1 MSLAV
6 GPASAR
12 RADVAERTAARARR
26 GATGAERRARGA
38 AAVTLLAVLLAALT
52 VGLRDMGL
60 LQRGGAGPHHI
71 GEDVSSSFGV
81 VAVEFVRSVDGVT
94 SRALAGASHGVSGLV
109 DSSHQRIQVAVAVT
123 NRSQRPIKQ
132 SAKQFTLLVARGGT
146 TKAMKPTAGDLP
158 DTRVQPHAGI
168 EGHLDFT
175 LPRKRV
181 HLTLLYRDP
190 GAERPIVID
199 LGDYASR
206 PPSAD
211 HGH

>member
-6 GPASAR
+6 GPTAAR
-12 RADVAERTAARARR
+12 RADVVGGTAPRAARRSTR
-26 GATGAERRARGA
+26 EERRARAA
-38 AAVTLLAVLLAALT
+38 AAVTLLAVMLAALT
-52 VGLRDMGL
+52 VGLRDLGL
-60 LQRGGAGPHHI
+60 LDRSAPTHRI
-71 GEDVSSSFGV
+71 GDDVSSSFGV

-109 DSSHQRIQVAVAVT
+109 DASHQQMQVAVAIT
-123 NRSQRPIKQ
+123 NRSQRPIHHT
-132 SAKQFTLLVARGGT
+132 AMRFTLLVTAGGT
-146 TKAMKPTAGDLP
+146 TRTMKPAAGDLP
-158 DTRVQPHAGI
+158 DMRIQPHAGI

-190 GAERPIVID
+190 GAKKPIVID
-199 LGDYASR
+199 LGSYASR
-206 PPSAD
+206 PAAAE